1 MKIELRHVAAPQ
13 VDALRQAPV
22 IPEKELE
29 RRTETL
35 YRAADVDWVVVYGDR
50 EHSANIA
57 FLSGY
62 DPRFEEALLIL
73 GPNHTRVLV
82 VGNEGI
88 LYGKLAGLS
97 MELVLC
103 QSFSLLGQP
112 RDRAPRL
119 VDVFRDIGID
129 IGCSVGVVG
138 WKYLEAA
145 ESDDHGEPSF
155 IPSFVVNDL
164 RRLGADQVV
173 DCSAVMMNPVNGLR
187 TRNSAAQIA
196 AFEWTAVRASISV
209 MRIVKGTKPG
219 MTEFEAMGNVGYQGD
234 PLSCH
239 AMFASGKDEIVGLR
253 SPNGRQIELGDG
265 VSTAVGY
272 WGSLCCRAGLV
283 TGELEAEFFREVVQ
297 PYYAAI
303 AAWYAK
309 MRIGATG
316 GDVHQAVIGALA
328 NASWQPLL
336 NPGHQI
342 SLDEWLHT
350 PIAPGSDETIESG
363 MLLQC
368 DIIPS
373 PLPAGYALN
382 CEDTIA
388 IADQRLRAEI
398 ANDYPD
404 VWRRIS
410 KRQSFMRDELGHD
423 IGDCMLPLSAAPAY
437 LAPFWLD
444 SSLVCTVQDE

>member
-1 MKIELRHVAAPQ
+1 MVIELRRVLPPHTGALGPTPAIPDEEFEARARSLYGAAN
-13 VDALRQAPV
+13 
-22 IPEKELE
+22 
-29 RRTETL
+29 
-35 YRAADVDWVVVYGDR
+35 VDWVIVYGDR

-73 GPNHTRVLV
+73 GPNDTRVLV
-82 VGNEGI
+82 VGNEGV
-88 LYGKLAGLS
+88 LYAKLASLPA
-97 MELVLC
+97 EVALC

-119 VDVFRDIGID
+119 VDVLGDVGIRA
-129 IGCSVGVVG
+129 GSQVGVVG

-145 ESDDHGEPSF
+145 ESDEPTEPSF
-155 IPSFVVNDL
+155 VPSFVVGAL
-164 RRLGADQVV
+164 RRLGADRVV
-173 DCSAVMMNPVNGLR
+173 DSSAVMMNPVDGVR
-187 TRNSAAQIA
+187 TQNSAAQIA
-196 AFEWTAVRASISV
+196 AFEWAAVRASTGV
-209 MRIVKGTKPG
+209 LRVVNGTRPG
-219 MTEFEAMGNVGYQGD
+219 MTEFEAAGTLGYQGD

-239 AMFASGKDEIVGLR
+239 VMFASGKDEIVGLR
-253 SPNGRQIELGDG
+253 SPSGRRIGQGDG
-265 VSTAVGY
+265 ASTAVGY

-283 TGELEAEFFREVVQ
+283 TKEPDREFLSEVVQ

-303 AAWYAK
+303 CAWYAE
-309 MRIGATG
+309 MRVGATG
-316 GDVHQAVIGALA
+316 DDVHQAVMTILDG
-328 NASWQPLL
+328 ASWQPLL

-350 PIAPGSDETIESG
+350 PIAPGSDQTIASG
-363 MLLQC
+363 MLFQC

-388 IADQRLRAEI
+388 VADQGLRAEI
-398 ANDYPD
+398 ADDYPD
-404 VWRRIS
+404 VWRRIT
-410 KRQSFMRDELGHD
+410 KRQSFMREELGLEITD
-423 IGDCMLPLSAAPAY
+423 DVLPLSASPAY

-444 SSLVCTVQDE
+444 DSLVCTVSG